1 MWYNNIIEFLQ
12 EVNKMDKY
20 KKLLSNTL
28 ILSIGTFAS
37 KLLVYFLMPLYTAI
51 LSKEQYG
58 TADLITNAANLLIP
72 FCCIGIT
79 HGVFRFAADEE
90 ENNKTVFSS
99 GVSVL
104 FLSSAIFLV
113 LSPLFSLVS
122 YFNGYAWLLTFYV
135 ISSNFHTLA
144 KEYIRAK
151 GLTKLYAIQGILGT
165 ALTIAFN
172 LLFLIPMKLGVTG
185 YVLSV
190 AVADAIGTVF
200 LFIYAKLYKDFS
212 FKSVSKLK
220 IKEMLRYS
228 LPMMPTTVIWWITNV
243 SDRFMVTHFWGSG
256 ENGIYSAAYKI
267 PTIIALVAGV
277 FNEAWQLSA
286 ISESKDERET
296 GHFFSAVFERYQ
308 AILFLGC
315 SMLIPFT
322 QIATRLLLNDSYFE
336 AWSFMPVLLIATV
349 FSSLVTFIGT
359 IYTVKKKTTMSL
371 LTAFLGAVLNI
382 VLNFLLIPQMG
393 AQGAGIATAISYFAV
408 FAFRAIHSK
417 SFMPFDL
424 KSRKLF
430 ANTLIVTVQAIFMI
444 LNLQYNVLVQ
454 ILLVVIL
461 CFINAK
467 SIISILQNVF
477 NKFDI
482 PSRFAKKKSNDYDEY
497 STENEK
503 LSTVVEDDA
512 KPYCKTDENI
522 DIEREVDPVSLKVV
536 KPKSYSDGLSI
547 ADDLVAG
554 SAVVLN
560 IEGLDK
566 SSAIRLID
574 FLMGATHILGGDM
587 KSITKTTIVFTP
599 KNVGMIDYENV

>member
-1 MWYNNIIEFLQ
+1 
-12 EVNKMDKY
+12 MDRY

-28 ILSIGTFAS
+28 ILSIGTFSS

-90 ENNKTVFSS
+90 ENNRVVFSS

-104 FLSSAIFLV
+104 LASSAVFLA
-113 LSPLFSLVS
+113 LSPLISFVP
-122 YFNGYAWLLTFYV
+122 YFEDYAWLLAFYV
-135 ISSNFHTLA
+135 VSSNFHTLC

-151 GLTKLYAIQGILGT
+151 GHMKLYAFQGILGT

-190 AVADAIGTVF
+190 AVADAVGTLF
-200 LFIYAKLYKDFS
+200 LIIYARLYRDFS
-212 FKSVSKLK
+212 FKLASKPK

-286 ISESKDERET
+286 ISESKDREEVK
-296 GHFFSAVFERYQ
+296 GFFSAVFERYQ

-315 SMLIPFT
+315 SVLIPFT
-322 QIATRLLLNDSYFE
+322 PLATRILLNESYFE
-336 AWSFMPVLLIATV
+336 AWTFMPVLLIATV

-371 LTAFLGAVLNI
+371 FTAAFGAILNI
-382 VLNFLLIPQMG
+382 VLNLAMIPTMG

-424 KSRKLF
+424 KAHKLLVNSF
-430 ANTLIVTVQAIFMI
+430 IVVVQAVFMI
-444 LNLQYNVLVQ
+444 LSLPYNILVQ
-454 ILLVVIL
+454 IIMVAVL
-461 CFINAK
+461 CAVNAS
-467 SIISILQNVF
+467 SIISALKKVLK
-477 NKFDI
+477 KFI
-482 PSRFAKKKSNDYDEY
+482 
-497 STENEK
+497 
-503 LSTVVEDDA
+503 
-512 KPYCKTDENI
+512 
-522 DIEREVDPVSLKVV
+522 
-536 KPKSYSDGLSI
+536 
-547 ADDLVAG
+547 
-554 SAVVLN
+554 
-560 IEGLDK
+560 
-566 SSAIRLID
+566 
-574 FLMGATHILGGDM
+574 
-587 KSITKTTIVFTP
+587 
-599 KNVGMIDYENV
+599 KN